1 MKGTT
6 MPSPNQ
12 RSDKPDFLVTDEA
25 ADALRFAPQTLRKWA
40 CTECGPIRPV
50 RVGGRLL
57 WRRSDIELLLSG
69 GQAAR

>member
-1 MKGTT
+1 MNSTELLAE
-6 MPSPNQ
+6 PLE
-12 RSDKPDFLVTDEA
+12 FYLTDEA
-25 ADALRFAPQTLRKWA
+25 SKRLRRKPQTLRKWA

-69 GQAAR
+69 GLAAR